1 MGNKIVRTNCFG
13 YFKSPTGVVK
23 CKALQDA
30 DCRGCKFYKSQEDYS
45 KYVAPLKHK
54 NNKKESVPIM
64 ISKGKFKFKS
74 IEKREGGEFTNDKG
88 QLIKYDSS
96 YVIKVD
102 EQTENGIY
110 ERRFKISSSDN
121 VLVSKMQRLSA
132 YDDIEMT
139 FDIQFYGNSTKVV
152 PTDVVSCNNK

>member
-1 MGNKIVRTNCFG
+1 
-13 YFKSPTGVVK
+13 
-23 CKALQDA
+23 
-30 DCRGCKFYKSQEDYS
+30 
-45 KYVAPLKHK
+45 
-54 NNKKESVPIM
+54 M

-74 IEKREGGEFTNDKG
+74 IEKREGGEFINDKG
-88 QLIKYDSS
+88 QLITYESS

-121 VLVSKMQRLSA
+121 ALVSKIQRLSA

-152 PTDVVSCNNK
+152 PTDIVGCNNK

>member
-1 MGNKIVRTNCFG
+1 
-13 YFKSPTGVVK
+13 
-23 CKALQDA
+23 
-30 DCRGCKFYKSQEDYS
+30 
-45 KYVAPLKHK
+45 
-54 NNKKESVPIM
+54 M
-64 ISKGKFKFKS
+64 ICKGKFKFKS

-88 QLIKYDSS
+88 QLIRYESL

-121 VLVSKMQRLSA
+121 VLVSKIQRLSA

-152 PTDVVSCNNK
+152 PTDIVGCNNK

>member
-1 MGNKIVRTNCFG
+1 
-13 YFKSPTGVVK
+13 
-23 CKALQDA
+23 
-30 DCRGCKFYKSQEDYS
+30 
-45 KYVAPLKHK
+45 
-54 NNKKESVPIM
+54 M

-74 IEKREGGEFTNDKG
+74 IDKRDGGEFTNDKG
-88 QLIKYDSS
+88 QVIKYDSS

-110 ERRFKISSSDN
+110 ERRFKVSSDN
-121 VLVSKMQRLSA
+121 NVLLSKIQRLSA

-152 PTDVVSCNNK
+152 PTDIVSCNNK